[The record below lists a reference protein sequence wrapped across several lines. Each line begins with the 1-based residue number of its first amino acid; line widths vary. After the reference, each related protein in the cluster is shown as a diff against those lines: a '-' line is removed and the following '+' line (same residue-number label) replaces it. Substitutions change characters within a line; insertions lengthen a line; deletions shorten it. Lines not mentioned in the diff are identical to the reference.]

1 MTKQQRKILIKII
14 IGAVLFAVAMA
25 VTHLLTL
32 LWWAEL
38 LIFLAVYLVP
48 GSVCWK
54 RLCGHA
60 HGQVFDE
67 NFLMTIASI
76 AAFAIG
82 QYPEA
87 VEVILFYQ
95 VGELFEKIA
104 VGRSRQAVSDL
115 LDLCPDEA
123 TVLRDG
129 KPETVLVDEVEVGE
143 HILVRPAKRSRW
155 MRRSLR
161 DIPPS
166 TPLR

>member
-32 LWWAEL
+32 PWWAEL

-48 GSVCWK
+48 GFSVLEK
-54 RLCGHA
+54 AVRNIA

-129 KPETVLVDEVEVGE
+129 KPWANTFWCA
-143 HILVRPAKRSRW
+143 PAKRSRW

-161 DIPPS
+161 DTPPS

>member
-32 LWWAEL
+32 PWWAEL

-48 GSVCWK
+48 GFSVLEK
-54 RLCGHA
+54 AVRNIA

-143 HILVRPAKRSRW
+143 HKRSRW

-161 DIPPS
+161 DTPPS